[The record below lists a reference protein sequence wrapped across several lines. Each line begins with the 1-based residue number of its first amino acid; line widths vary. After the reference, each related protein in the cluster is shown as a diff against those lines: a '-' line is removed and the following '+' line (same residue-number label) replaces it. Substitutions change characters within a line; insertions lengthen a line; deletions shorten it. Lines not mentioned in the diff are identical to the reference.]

1 MGARPRTLVTIS
13 QCFSKHLLKKGQNLA
28 TCCFFSFFSKT
39 KLQKNVTFT
48 GVQTGIVGV
57 EGEHADHLTA
67 TTSAHLANVLAEDK
81 HLKTFISLL
90 NFYACLAK
98 VR

>member
-13 QCFSKHLLKKGQNLA
+13 KCFSKHFFKKRSKPGHLLL
-28 TCCFFSFFSKT
+28 FSFFSKT
-39 KLQKNVTFT
+39 NLQKNVTFT